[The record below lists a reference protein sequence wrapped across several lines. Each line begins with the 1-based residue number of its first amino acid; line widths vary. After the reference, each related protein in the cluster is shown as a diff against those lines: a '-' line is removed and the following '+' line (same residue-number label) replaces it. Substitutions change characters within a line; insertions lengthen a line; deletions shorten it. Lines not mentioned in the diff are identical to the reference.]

1 MHANDR
7 ELWNMIWWIVIYV
20 GGLGAFVTV
29 MRVLFVP
36 PKAKEGQ
43 APDKSPFQIWV
54 EFSRERLKQELEA
67 DLEKYRIDKG
77 LAHRRW
83 EDPSP

>member
-1 MHANDR
+1 MYSAEK
-7 ELWNMIWWIVIYV
+7 ELMSMIWWIVLYL
-20 GGLGAFVTV
+20 GGLSAFVII

-36 PKAKEGQ
+36 PKSKEGQ
-43 APDKSPFQIWV
+43 TEKSPFQLWI
-54 EFSRERLKQELEA
+54 EFSRERLKQEIEA

-83 EDPSP
+83 EEPPA